1 MDVDDHDRY
10 GSLHQSEGR
19 ERSILFLKIIIDKSA
34 ETSEHKIPE

>member
-19 ERSILFLKIIIDKSA
+19 EINLIFEDHHKSA